1 VGNVGMGCPR
11 RRWATGGTGS
21 STRARPGWT
30 WWAVADR
37 AAAAPRVR
45 GAEARSRGGD
55 GAAADLAE
63 RLGVRRRCP
72 FADLEALRAA
82 HGVSVSRFAALAGIP
97 ERTYWRRLARHG
109 LGDPP
114 KAMAGA
120 ESGRDR
126 GSRREVRSGLTRLGA
141 PKIAAMMRAD
151 GHQVSTSTVQRAL
164 RRRGLL
170 LPTGFR
176 ADRRSW
182 ARLRKRVFRDPP
194 RQRNRV
200 WQMDFS
206 EFETA
211 RGGIWRICAVIDDAT
226 KYGLAAT
233 VTPTLAAR
241 KRGNLRRIVRGCATA
256 GIVGTNSAT
265 PIEPRRRPRGQ
276 PRPMAHRARP
286 HALGSTH
293 TRLCRSSDG

>member
-1 VGNVGMGCPR
+1 MGCPR

-21 STRARPGWT
+21 STRARLVGPFAARPR

-45 GAEARSRGGD
+45 AAEARSRGGD

-63 RLGVRRRCP
+63 GLGVRRRGP
-72 FADLEALRAA
+72 FADLDALRAA

-97 ERTYWRRLARHG
+97 ERTYWPRLARHRV
-109 LGDPP
+109 GDPP
-114 KAMAGA
+114 KGPWP
-120 ESGRDR
+120 
-126 GSRREVRSGLTRLGA
+126 A
-141 PKIAAMMRAD
+141 PRVDAIEAVAAKYAADWPDWGHRKIAAMRRAD

-176 ADRRSW
+176 ADRRWW

-200 WQMDFS
+200 
-206 EFETA
+206 
-211 RGGIWRICAVIDDAT
+211 
-226 KYGLAAT
+226 
-233 VTPTLAAR
+233 
-241 KRGNLRRIVRGCATA
+241 
-256 GIVGTNSAT
+256 
-265 PIEPRRRPRGQ
+265 
-276 PRPMAHRARP
+276 
-286 HALGSTH
+286 
-293 TRLCRSSDG
+293 